1 MLIVGEGIIV
11 THTTMRIKDEII
23 LPESLEVAKLFE
35 KEIKEYLKAL
45 VETEKVRQEN
55 YRKNE

>member
-1 MLIVGEGIIV
+1 
-11 THTTMRIKDEII
+11 MRIRDEII
-23 LPESLEVAKLFE
+23 LPESLDIAKLFE

-45 VETEKVRQEN
+45 VETEKAKQEN